1 MYKIL
6 MYGYMRR
13 PVTGL
18 PTDWMKICFY
28 QKKTLNNSWTP
39 QHHQMSKGINIAGLC
54 KHCSN
59 QYFKKILVLESSIK
73 ITKIKPR
80 DVRQFSRATV
90 TKTCILQ
97 IVAIAWKNRYLS
109 PMLKNYWMKN
119 RITEWL
125 NETIWIIEWFHT
137 HWVPNCYL
145 GEKQEFIGSIFSI
158 KEPQNSRFYKNCFS
172 GLQAS

>member
-1 MYKIL
+1 MWVPAPTCDRFINWLNEKL
-6 MYGYMRR
+6 L
-13 PVTGL
+13 L
-18 PTDWMKICFY
+18 P
-28 QKKTLNNSWTP
+28 KKTLNSSWTP
-39 QHHQMSKGINIAGLC
+39 QHDQRPKGINMAGLC

-59 QYFKKILVLESSIK
+59 LYFYKFLVLESSIK

-97 IVAIAWKNRYLS
+97 IVAIAWKNRYFS

-125 NETIWIIEWFHT
+125 NETIWIMSDST
-137 HWVPNCYL
+137 L
-145 GEKQEFIGSIFSI
+145 
-158 KEPQNSRFYKNCFS
+158 S
-172 GLQAS
+172 GYQIVI